1 MPTSQIQGQNLH
13 EGGESKEKSTRIA
26 HAAADASRS
35 DVARKDP
42 SYEDWSKEELTARA
56 REIGLQGRTLMT
68 KAQLVKALRSR

>member
-1 MPTSQIQGQNLH
+1 MPTSQVKDH
-13 EGGESKEKSTRIA
+13 EDGESEKKSA
-26 HAAADASRS
+26 PAAIVGRS
-35 DVARKDP
+35 EVAP